1 MNNKIQISLDWDALL
16 NYVKDNPSAI
26 YAGKKRYVSLTMFAN
41 DGPDQFGND
50 FAIKPRTNK
59 ALIDAKVKLPYVG
72 NARIDQGYKPA
83 APVAEISP
91 F

>member
-1 MNNKIQISLDWDALL
+1 
-16 NYVKDNPSAI
+16 
-26 YAGKKRYVSLTMFAN
+26 MFAN

-72 NARIDQGYKPA
+72 NAKIDQGYKPA
-83 APVAEISP
+83 APVAEVSP